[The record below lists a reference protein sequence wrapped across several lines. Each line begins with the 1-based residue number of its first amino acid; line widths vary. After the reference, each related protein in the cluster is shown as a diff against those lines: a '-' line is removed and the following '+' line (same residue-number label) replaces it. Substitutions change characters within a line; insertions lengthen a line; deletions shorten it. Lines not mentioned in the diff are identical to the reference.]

1 MFPDLLRIGDFR
13 LGSYGLLL
21 MIGALLG
28 IYLAAKRAPAHGLDS
43 KKVADALF
51 WCLFPGLLG
60 ARITYMALNWSD
72 FAGRPDLIFSWQ
84 FQGLTSYG
92 GMVAGFLGLLA
103 WTKRH
108 NYSILRVI
116 DTFGVPVLVAHAFGR
131 VGCLLNGC
139 CHGHPSD
146 AWYAVPQ
153 GLAGARFE
161 PAQLMDTVGVL
172 LAALAITLIER
183 KGLLRKGQSFALVLV
198 GYAASRFVY
207 EFGRAG
213 TAEEVASGA
222 ASSKLLAGPLTLAH
236 LFSLLI
242 VAVGVVFFLSLRGRS
257 AQEPAPAEV
266 P

>member
-1 MFPDLLRIGDFR
+1 MFPDILRIGDFR

-28 IYLAAKRAPAHGLDS
+28 IFLAAKRASSHGLDA
-43 KKVADALF
+43 KKVSDALF

-60 ARITYMALNWSD
+60 ARITYIALNWSD
-72 FAGRPDLIFSWQ
+72 FAGKPELIFSWQ

-92 GMVAGFLGLLA
+92 GMVAGFLGLMA

-108 NYSILRVI
+108 NYSLLRVI

-131 VGCLLNGC
+131 IGCLLNGC
-139 CHGHPSD
+139 CHGHMSD

-153 GLAGARFE
+153 GPAGVRFE
-161 PAQLMDTVGVL
+161 PAQLMDTVGVM
-172 LAALAITLIER
+172 LAALFITMAER
-183 KGLLRKGQSFALVLV
+183 KGLLGKGQSFALVLV
-198 GYAASRFVY
+198 GYAASRFIY

-213 TAEEVASGA
+213 TAEEVSRGA
-222 ASSKLLAGPLTLAH
+222 ASSALLAGPLTLAH

-242 VAVGVVFFLSLRGRS
+242 LAVGVVLFLSLRRRS
-257 AQEPAPAEV
+257 AQEPTPAEV